1 MLTAP
6 QDLRSGLAA
15 SPARLPAEVDERA
28 ARNTLRTQIAR
39 LERELGQVVARM
51 FPDRVDY
58 APLPALAGPRL
69 LSLGEL
75 EALRDALADRIGTA
89 TDRAAEIDENHS
101 LNRELLERMRRE
113 PGRYK
118 FVRIA
123 AVDVG
128 ERGCG
133 VYHVRPRMGL
143 VGMLAGW
150 WQVKLS
156 SGCPLATGRRSWR
169 RPSREL
175 RKRDPVGR
183 RSRKR
188 AFGATA
194 PARVERDPTDAPVR
208 RPAPATPRRRARA
221 EDAPKAPWAPF
232 PLVEL
237 CILLSFVLI
246 IAGVVTD
253 GPKRGVLL
261 GCGFALVTL
270 SSLELSIREHF
281 AGFRSHSTLLAGI
294 AAIVADVPLYFWTDL
309 RQEFLLVVGL
319 IVFGVAF
326 SLLRQAFQR
335 RAGGLGFRA

>member
-1 MLTAP
+1 MITAP
-6 QDLRSGLAA
+6 QDLRPGFAA
-15 SPARLPAEVDERA
+15 SPALPAEVDERA
-28 ARNTLRTQIAR
+28 ARSTLRTQVAR
-39 LERELGQVVARM
+39 LERELGQIVARM
-51 FPDRVDY
+51 FPEQVDY
-58 APLPALAGPRL
+58 APVPALGGPRL

-75 EALRDALADRIGTA
+75 EAVRDALADRVSAA
-89 TDRAAEIDENHS
+89 TDRAAEIEENHS

-123 AVDVG
+123 ATDVG

-133 VYHVRPRMGL
+133 VYHVRPRLGL

-156 SGCPLATGRRSWR
+156 SGCPLATGRRVRR
-169 RPSREL
+169 RPRREPW
-175 RKRDPVGR
+175 KRDPLGR

-188 AFGATA
+188 ASAGPASA
-194 PARVERDPTDAPVR
+194 PAARDVPEAPVR
-208 RPAPATPRRRARA
+208 RAAPATPRRRARLD
-221 EDAPKAPWAPF
+221 EAPKAPWAPF

-246 IAGVVTD
+246 IAGVLTE
-253 GPKRGVLL
+253 GSKRGVLL

-270 SSLELSIREHF
+270 SSMELAIREHF
-281 AGFRSHSTLLAGI
+281 AGFRSHSTLLAGV
-294 AAIVADVPLYFWTDL
+294 AAILADVPLYFWTSL
-309 RQEFLLVVGL
+309 RQEFLLVVAL
-319 IVFGVAF
+319 IVFGVVF